1 MGWASNHASPR
12 NTNTLKSKKQ
22 GIRIVGKRA
31 RVNLPDPKTQSGLY
45 MISKKSGHG
54 QQKPLRKS
62 IYGTMVTE
70 KMYKAQINNRNKRL
84 EKSGLPI
91 PEETE

>member
-1 MGWASNHASPR
+1 M
-12 NTNTLKSKKQ
+12 
-22 GIRIVGKRA
+22 GKRA
-31 RVNLPDPKTQSGLY
+31 RVNLPDPKTQAGLY
-45 MISKKSGHG
+45 KISKKSGHG

-84 EKSGLPI
+84 EKAGLPI
-91 PEETE
+91 PSDETE